1 MELWSLLYSLER
13 HLIALLLGS
22 VTCKNRCYK
31 EKLESCNQELIKGVP
46 ETDTSFC
53 GFQKKSLHCLI
64 MPAIECKLKFK
75 SKAEKLKSVMEK
87 VCESGSNMQKELLKH
102 NECIMNGLMEKKC
115 LKIVSDRLK
124 DDISPKT
131 VLKAQKESCKTLEK
145 RVKCQLEEI
154 KHGCGK
160 SVLAFFRTLFDPLTE
175 VQRGLCE
182 EIILPEIE
190 DASTSKRSEYREL
203 PDLLGLM

>member
-1 MELWSLLYSLER
+1 MKLLFLSIVAVLFGT
-13 HLIALLLGS
+13 I
-22 VTCKNRCYK
+22 TCKNRCYK
-31 EKLESCNQELIKGVP
+31 EKLDKCNQELIKSVP

-64 MPAIECKLKFK
+64 MPAIECKLRFK
-75 SKAEKLKSVMEK
+75 SKAEKLNSVMEI
-87 VCESGSNMQKELLKH
+87 VCDKGSKLH
-102 NECIMNGLMEKKC
+102 NELYRHYPCIMNGLMEKKC
-115 LKIVSDRLK
+115 LKIVSDKLK

-160 SVLAFFRTLFDPLTE
+160 NVQAFFRTVFDPLTE

-190 DASTSKRSEYREL
+190 DASPSKRSTDAIL
-203 PDLLGLM
+203 PDLMKFMEFLF